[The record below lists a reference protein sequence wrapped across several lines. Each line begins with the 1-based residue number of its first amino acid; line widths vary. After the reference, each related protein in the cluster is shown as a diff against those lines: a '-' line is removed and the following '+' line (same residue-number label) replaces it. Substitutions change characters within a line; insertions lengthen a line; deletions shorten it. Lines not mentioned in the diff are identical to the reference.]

1 MNLHDIPTGGDTLV
15 LFLRARWT
23 DYEIE
28 RVAEH
33 RIRYRPRTRDFWDR
47 MEANTPDGDYAY
59 YSRLAL
65 RWDQDGR
72 PRDAKTYW

>member
-15 LFLRARWT
+15 LFLHARWT

-28 RVAEH
+28 RVTEH
-33 RIRYRPRTRDFWDR
+33 HIRYRPRTRDFWDH
-47 MEANTPDGDYAY
+47 MEANTLDGDYKY
-59 YSRLAL
+59 YSNLAL

-72 PRDAKTYW
+72 SRDAKTYW